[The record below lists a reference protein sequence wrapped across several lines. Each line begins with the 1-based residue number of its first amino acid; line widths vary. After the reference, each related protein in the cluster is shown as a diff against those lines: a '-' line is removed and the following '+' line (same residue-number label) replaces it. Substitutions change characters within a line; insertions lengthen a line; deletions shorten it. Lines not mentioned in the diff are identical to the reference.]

1 MTTLAGTAITWLL
14 SIQMELLE
22 LTGLGLDVADGA
34 GDRAH
39 HDGFGLDHAF
49 TELDAREKRT
59 CRGAR
64 GREQAVAPRHVLDPV
79 DELRVRHAHLVGAL
93 ALLFAVEDQP
103 ALHLAAD
110 AAQCGRRQHALRR
123 ATRGG

>member
-1 MTTLAGTAITWLL
+1 MTTLAGTEITWLS

-22 LTGLGLDVADGA
+22 LPVLGRDVAGGA
-34 GDRAH
+34 GDRAD

-49 TELDAREKRT
+49 TELDAREQRT
-59 CRGAR
+59 CRDAR

-93 ALLFAVEDQP
+93 ALLFAVEDHP

-110 AAQCGRRQHALRR
+110 AAHCGSIPHRR
-123 ATRGG
+123 